1 MAPDVQALLEA
12 MRKLESLLERNG
24 EDFWSGRVR
33 QAADT
38 VARSD
43 AYGLTQFLDLFGGM
57 GSLDDLV
64 LHKSGQPLEAE
75 NKRLDTSRSNAWNL
89 ADRLKRE
96 IG

>member
-1 MAPDVQALLEA
+1 
-12 MRKLESLLERNG
+12 MRKLESLLEQNG
-24 EDFWSGRVR
+24 EDFWSGRVS

-38 VARSD
+38 AARSD
-43 AYGLTQFLDLFGGM
+43 AYSLTRFLDLFGGM

-64 LHKSGQPLEAE
+64 LHKSGQPLETE
-75 NKRLDTSRSNAWNL
+75 NKRLDTLRSNAWNL